1 MKKTGLFFGSFN
13 PVHIGH
19 LILAN
24 HIVQLKKLDEL
35 WFVVSPLNPL
45 KEVRSLAAEIDRI
58 NMVQVAI
65 EGSSRLFVSD
75 VEFHL
80 SKPSYTVN
88 TLRHL
93 KDKEPDREFYVILG
107 EDIKLNFHL
116 WKDYLWILENVPMI
130 LYPRHI
136 TQEIPTIIPW
146 SDYSV
151 EVISAP
157 RIEISSTMIRE
168 NISRGYDI
176 RFMVPDQVIKY
187 IQANQLYR

>member
-1 MKKTGLFFGSFN
+1 VKKTGLFFGSFN

>member
-1 MKKTGLFFGSFN
+1 MIKTGLFFGSFN

-24 HIVQLKKLDEL
+24 HIVQLKKFDEL
-35 WFVVSPLNPL
+35 WFVVSPQNPL
-45 KEVRSLAAEIDRI
+45 KELRSLAAEIDRI

-65 EGSSRLFVSD
+65 AGSPKLLVSD

-80 SKPSYTVN
+80 SRPSYTVN
-88 TLRHL
+88 TLQHL
-93 KDKEPDREFYVILG
+93 RDKHPDRAFHVVLG
-107 EDIKLNFHL
+107 EDIKLHFHL
-116 WKDYLWILENVPMI
+116 WKDYLWILQNLPMI
-130 LYPRHI
+130 LYSRHL
-136 TQEIPTIIPW
+136 TQEIPKVIPW

-168 NISRGYDI
+168 NISLGNDI
-176 RFMVPDQVIKY
+176 RFLVPDAVIKY
-187 IQANQLYR
+187 IQSNQLYR

>member
-1 MKKTGLFFGSFN
+1 MKTTGLFFGSFN

-35 WFVVSPLNPL
+35 WFVVSPQNPL
-45 KEVRSLAAEIDRI
+45 KELRFLAAEIDRI

-93 KDKEPDREFYVILG
+93 KDKEPDREFHVVLG

-116 WKDYLWILENVPMI
+116 WKDYLWILENIPMI

-151 EVISAP
+151 EVVSAP